1 MRMVKARL
9 VPLSAFGT
17 LPRGDTFF
25 GQLCWAVRNRYGE
38 ARLATLLEG
47 YTTGAPFL
55 VVSDAMPAGYLPRPA
70 LPAHWFVPIEEADRK
85 QIKTRQW
92 LPVDS
97 FQEPVPQWLRHC
109 VSPTE
114 LPGGWADLSLQPHNS
129 INRRTGTT
137 GEEAFAPYPMEQYWF
152 GRPGMGSGTGSPAS
166 SSFHVGAMELYCIM
180 DTARPASLSLEEF
193 RQILTDVGMIGFGRD
208 ASIGL
213 GRFTVE
219 SVNEH
224 PLLSQDHPNAYLT
237 LAPCV
242 PQGGVWHPDR
252 CFYHLFTRFGRHGD
266 VGVHAGHPFK
276 TPLLLTTAGS
286 VFTPHTFEPR
296 PFIGYG
302 LGGDGSLSK
311 SLPTTVHQ
319 GYAPV
324 VAIRLDQ
331 ATDSVHT

>member
-38 ARLATLLEG
+38 ARLVALLEG

-70 LPAHWFVPIEEADRK
+70 LPAHWFVPIEGADRK

-92 LPVDS
+92 LPVAA
-97 FQEPVPQWLRHC
+97 FQEPVSQWLRHC
-109 VSPTE
+109 VSPAE
-114 LPGGWADLSLQPHNS
+114 LPGGWMNTHLQPHNS
-129 INRRTGTT
+129 IDRRTGTT
-137 GEEAFAPYPMEQYWF
+137 GEGAFAPYTMEQYWF
-152 GRPGMGSGTGSPAS
+152 GRPGDGSQARSPFLLGSL
-166 SSFHVGAMELYCIM
+166 ELYCVVD
-180 DTARPASLSLEEF
+180 DTRPAALSIEEL

-213 GRFTVE
+213 GRFTIE
-219 SVNEH
+219 SVDEQ

-237 LAPCV
+237 LAPCA
-242 PQGGVWHPDR
+242 PQGGLWHPDR

-266 VGVHAGHPFK
+266 IGVHAGHPFK
-276 TPLLLTTAGS
+276 TPLLLATAGA
-286 VFTPHTFEPR
+286 VFTPRTFEPR
-296 PFIGYG
+296 LFIGHG

-311 SLPTTVHQ
+311 SLPATVHQ

-324 VAIRLDQ
+324 VAIMLDQ